1 MAGSLFSIKVYQVV
15 AQIPFGQV
23 RSYKWVAMKA
33 GRPNASRAVGTIL
46 KNNPYPLIVPCHR
59 VVKSD
64 KSTGGY
70 AFGEERKKFLI
81 NLEKKILSCQKN
93 KG

>member
-1 MAGSLFSIKVYQVV
+1 MEVSPFAKKVYQVV

-23 RSYKWVAMKA
+23 RSYKWVAKKA

-59 VVKSD
+59 VVKSN
-64 KSTGGY
+64 KSAGGY
-70 AFGEERKKFLI
+70 VFGENRKKFLI
-81 NLEKKILSCQKN
+81 DLERKILLCQKN